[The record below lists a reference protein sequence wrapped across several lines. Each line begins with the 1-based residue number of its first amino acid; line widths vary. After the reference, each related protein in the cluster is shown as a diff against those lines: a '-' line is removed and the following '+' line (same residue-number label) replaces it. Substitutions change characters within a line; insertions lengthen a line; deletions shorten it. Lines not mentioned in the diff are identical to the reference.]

1 MTHPEPRVEWEVVLG
16 DKPGLWYKLKHN
28 GKTER
33 MGCPDNLKELGR
45 YLTRAFNDFLSHSV
59 QEAKAEEM
67 YKERNLWIVAIQS
80 ALFYGT
86 NLKTLRNHLK
96 GMLPDAPSKNKI
108 SDPQKNLPVE
118 SVSHIK
124 AVNGERL

>member
-59 QEAKAEEM
+59 QEAKAEER
-67 YKERNLWIVAIQS
+67 ERIQTEI
-80 ALFYGT
+80 ALITARNVNKQGT
-86 NLKTLRNHLK
+86 FTNIHILANDIANFISTLNTKTSLKQEEEK
-96 GMLPDAPSKNKI
+96 
-108 SDPQKNLPVE
+108 
-118 SVSHIK
+118 
-124 AVNGERL
+124 

>member
-59 QEAKAEEM
+59 QEAKAERVAEIENSKIISSIG
-67 YKERNLWIVAIQS
+67 YRPSKFRGLSAVAIYNM
-80 ALFYGT
+80 ALDDLLAS
-86 NLKTLRNHLK
+86 LKQEEE
-96 GMLPDAPSKNKI
+96 A
-108 SDPQKNLPVE
+108 
-118 SVSHIK
+118 
-124 AVNGERL
+124 